1 MNSTAAVRQTVVDLC
16 VALSRRGHLA
26 GTGGNIALRIDA
38 ERIAVTPS
46 ATDYLTMT
54 AADVCVLRLADLVLV
69 EGTKPPSVETGLH
82 ARVLRARPDVH
93 CSIHTHQPIASA
105 CALLGQPLEV
115 PDGPWRQSLG
125 RSVPVVGYAPSG
137 TAWLAALLARAL
149 RPDTQAYL
157 MLNHGVLCCGA
168 RPEAAVQAVEDLETL
183 ACTHLRQRIAA
194 RAAREPAQR
203 EVFARL
209 DAELAEAIQRA
220 TTHPATQNRPAP

>member
-1 MNSTAAVRQTVVDLC
+1 MNGTALVRQTVVDLC
-16 VALSRRGHLA
+16 VELSLRGYLA

-54 AADVCVLRLADLVLV
+54 AADVCVLHLADLAPL

-82 ARVLRARPDVH
+82 ARVLQARPDVQ

-105 CALLGQPLEV
+105 CALLGQALDV

-137 TAWLAALLARAL
+137 TSWLVARLARSL
-149 RPDTQAYL
+149 RPDTHAWL
-157 MLNHGVLCCGA
+157 MLNHGVLCCGPS
-168 RPEAAVQAVEDLETL
+168 PEAAVQAVEDLETL
-183 ACTHLRQRIAA
+183 ACMHLRQRIAA
-194 RAAREPAQR
+194 RAEVDATADPAQR
-203 EVFARL
+203 DVFAWL
-209 DAELAEAIQRA
+209 DAELADAIHLA
-220 TTHPATQNRPAP
+220 TKNRPAP